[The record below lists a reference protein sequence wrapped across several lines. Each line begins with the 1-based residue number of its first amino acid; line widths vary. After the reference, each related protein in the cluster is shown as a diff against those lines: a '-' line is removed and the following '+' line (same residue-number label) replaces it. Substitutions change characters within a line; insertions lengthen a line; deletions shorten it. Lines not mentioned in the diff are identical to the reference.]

1 MLSLLRTYVDSGVL
15 IWAAQGAA
23 RNAEVALRFISDPLR
38 EYVTS
43 DYIRLE
49 IIPKATFHANHS
61 ELDFYETFFRA
72 NIRCIPTSESLIR
85 EAMAEG
91 CKTGISGIDAL
102 HIACAVF
109 AGAEEFITTEKASKP
124 MHRTDLIRVTCIRP
138 EEKPA
143 Q

>member
-1 MLSLLRTYVDSGVL
+1 MPLLRTYIDSGVL
-15 IWAAQGAA
+15 IWATQGASK
-23 RNAEVALRFISDPLR
+23 NAEVALRFVSDPMR

-49 IIPKATFHANHS
+49 VIPKATFHANHS
-61 ELDFYETFFRA
+61 ELEFYETFFQA

-85 EAMAEG
+85 EAMNEG

-109 AGAEEFITTEKASKP
+109 AGAEELITTEKTSKP
-124 MHRTDLIRVTCIRP
+124 MYRTKLIKVTCIRP
-138 EEKPA
+138 QEESA

>member
-1 MLSLLRTYVDSGVL
+1 LPLLRTYVDSGVL
-15 IWAAQGAA
+15 IWAAQGAS
-23 RNAEVALRFISDPLR
+23 RNAEVALRFVSDPMR

-49 IIPKATFHANHS
+49 VIPKATFHTNHS
-61 ELDFYETFFRA
+61 ELEFYETFFRA

-85 EAMAEG
+85 EAMTEG

-109 AGAEEFITTEKASKP
+109 AGAEEFITTEKTTKP
-124 MHRTDLIRVTCIRP
+124 IHRTHLIKVTCIRP
-138 EEKPA
+138 QEDSA

>member
-1 MLSLLRTYVDSGVL
+1 LALRRTYVDSCVL
-15 IWAAQGAA
+15 IWAARGVSE
-23 RNAEVALRFISDPLR
+23 NSEVALRFVSDPAR

-49 IIPKATFHANHS
+49 VIPKATFYKNRS
-61 ELDFYETFFRA
+61 ELEFYETFFQA

-85 EAMAEG
+85 DAMAEG
-91 CKTGISGIDAL
+91 CNTGISGIDAL

-109 AGAEEFITTEKASKP
+109 AGAEELITTEKETSP
-124 MHRTDLIRVTCIRP
+124 MYRTKLVKVTCIRP
-138 EEKPA
+138 PKESA

>member
-1 MLSLLRTYVDSGVL
+1 M
-15 IWAAQGAA
+15 
-23 RNAEVALRFISDPLR
+23 R

-49 IIPKATFHANHS
+49 VIPKATFHANHS
-61 ELDFYETFFRA
+61 ELEFYETFFQA

-85 EAMAEG
+85 EAMNEG

-109 AGAEEFITTEKASKP
+109 AGAEELITTEKTSKP
-124 MHRTDLIRVTCIRP
+124 MYRTKLIKVTCIRP
-138 EEKPA
+138 QEESA